1 MIIKTIEEFSSFFN
15 QGKSL
20 IAIDYGIK
28 KLGIAISTPDH
39 KIAMPF
45 KLITEDN
52 AKRKIDI
59 LVNLIKEQNICAIVI
74 GIPYHMD
81 GSSSEQTLVVQKFIK
96 KLSNQIDLPI
106 FLQDERLTT
115 KAANVFLKNFGLNRK
130 RRNMQ
135 DDLVAAS
142 MILETVLESACRI

>member
-15 QGKSL
+15 QGRSL
-20 IAIDYGIK
+20 MAIDYGKK

-45 KLITEDN
+45 KLIKEDN

-59 LVNLIKEQNICAIVI
+59 IVDLIKGQNICAVVI
-74 GIPYHMD
+74 GMPYHMD
-81 GSSSEQTLVVQKFIK
+81 GSNSQQTLVVQKFIEN
-96 KLSNQIDLPI
+96 LSNQIDLPI

-115 KAANVFLKNFGLNRK
+115 KAANAFLQNFRLNRK
-130 RRNMQ
+130 QRNAQ

-142 MILETVLESACRI
+142 MILETVLESASRL